1 MKKDDHPLNE
11 QLSVEEAL
19 RAYARMMH
27 NLSADYLEPFLADD
41 FHYSSAWVEEV
52 LTTKKRYLDY
62 IRPKLE
68 SIRCSGDRVW
78 AEMSWLPDSRGSY
91 LVMAQGD
98 QENIVGTVWAQVEG
112 GKIKRIDMRQADCI
126 DTLGRSGEYPT

>member
-1 MKKDDHPLNE
+1 MTQNITT
-11 QLSVEEAL
+11 EEAL

-27 NLSADYLEPFLADD
+27 NLSADYLEPLLADD

-52 LTTKKRYLDY
+52 LTTKQGYLDY
-62 IRPKLE
+62 IRPKME
-68 SIRCSGDRVW
+68 SIRRSGDRVW

-98 QENIVGTVWAQVEG
+98 QENVIATVWAEVEG
-112 GKIKRIDMRQADCI
+112 SKIQGIAMRPATAIDV
-126 DTLGRSGEYPT
+126 LGRTAEYPT

>member
-1 MKKDDHPLNE
+1 MSTEHPSTPT
-11 QLSVEEAL
+11 LSIEDAL
-19 RAYARMMH
+19 RAYAKMMH
-27 NLSADYLEPFLADD
+27 HMSADYLEPLLADD

-52 LTTKKRYLDY
+52 LTSKQRYLDY

-68 SIRCSGDRVW
+68 SIRRSGDRVW
-78 AEMSWLPDSRGSY
+78 AEMSCLPDSRGPY

-98 QENIVGTVWAQVEG
+98 QEEIISTVWAEVAG
-112 GKIKRIDMRQADCI
+112 NKIKRIDMRQADCI